1 MSVTAEHGVIIEI
14 KNRYMFENPLVTH
27 DEGDEDDNENEMPL
41 LEMEIV
47 HKLHASLSQYSS
59 EVIDFNISSIE
70 SKVVNYG
77 VYFNS

>member
-1 MSVTAEHGVIIEI
+1 
-14 KNRYMFENPLVTH
+14 MFENPLVTH

-59 EVIDFNISSIE
+59 EVIDFNISSI
-70 SKVVNYG
+70 
-77 VYFNS
+77 